1 MKQGM
6 SYTLA
11 TATLLALAISAQ
23 AEPPRTLVPVADP
36 LDQLQLEN
44 FYCNIPVSPI

>member
-36 LDQLQLEN
+36 LDQLQGNLKRTTHKD
-44 FYCNIPVSPI
+44 S